1 MAETQE
7 RPLAAVK
14 PPLDGDDEAA
24 AADRDERLARE
35 ADAQGKSIEKLA
47 EEREENGVAEEE
59 QMTFPGTQSSLTLNA
74 GGAKPSSALAKVS
87 AISLPMPPQSQLT
100 GEDEVLVSMR
110 CRVTFVGFREL
121 KKGGKQREHTLTPIE
136 LIEVRPAGA

>member
-1 MAETQE
+1 MASTQE
-7 RPLAAVK
+7 RPLAAVDE
-14 PPLDGDDEAA
+14 PLDGDDAA
-24 AADRDERLARE
+24 KKPDRDEQLARA
-35 ADAQGKSIEKLA
+35 ADAEGKSIEDLGK
-47 EEREENGVAEEE
+47 EREENPPAEEE

-74 GGAKPSSALAKVS
+74 GGAKPSSALAKVA

-100 GEDEVLVSMR
+100 GEEEVLVSMR